1 MSSIALSFEQ
11 LRDAIFRGIL
21 ESLQRN
27 SYSDLHTA
35 VVSGKDPRQIVLPR
49 PEDAMCMGNYG
60 TLSLNFNIPDE
71 YPLSLNIGFT
81 MGRISYTVQVESYLC
96 ERAGVRQGLVD
107 LGAELGLRCDWR
119 QMRKVERFEFSDDRN
134 VVSTEDTLNILQA
147 HQLET
152 AFKEFIILQVD
163 RLVIGIASL
172 LSDAGVHKEIPSGIF
187 ALCVVNSG
195 QTEEDFCKE
204 ISDYFTIFACDSRDP
219 SHVVYGLVSVNEDAK
234 PIQTCSTVESRLRKA
249 GIECTFRPT
258 FKFMSIDDEC
268 PKSLAVTSEGG
279 LDRIPAEQ
287 EAYAGPGKLS
297 RRRQHYLEPAIPVVW
312 KTEETTR

>member
-1 MSSIALSFEQ
+1 MSAIALSFEQ
-11 LRDAIFRGIL
+11 LREAIFRGIL
-21 ESLQRN
+21 ESLHRK

-49 PEDAMCMGNYG
+49 PEDAMYMGNYG

-81 MGRISYTVQVESYLC
+81 MGRISYSVQVESYLC
-96 ERAGVRQGLVD
+96 ERTGVRHGLVD

-134 VVSTEDTLNILQA
+134 VVSTEDTLNILQT

-152 AFKEFIILQVD
+152 AFKEFIILQID

-172 LSDAGVHKEIPSGIF
+172 LADAGVHKEIPPGIF
-187 ALCVVNSG
+187 AICVVNSG
-195 QTEEDFCKE
+195 NSEEQVE
-204 ISDYFTIFACDSRDP
+204 AQLRENFTIFARDTRDS
-219 SHVVYGLVSVNEDAK
+219 SHVVYGLVSVKDDAK
-234 PIQTCSTVESRLRKA
+234 PILTCGTAESRLRKA

-258 FKFMSIDDEC
+258 FKFTSIDDEC
-268 PKSLAVTSEGG
+268 SGVQTPKLEVEPPPESPKELTR
-279 LDRIPAEQ
+279 L
-287 EAYAGPGKLS
+287 PGSQSS
-297 RRRQHYLEPAIPVVW
+297 RRQDYMEPAIPVVW
-312 KTEETTR
+312 ETEKTAR